1 MGAVLRQS
9 GLVVEV
15 PEAEAAVGCYR
26 AVLDANARLG
36 VPAHVTVLFPF
47 APPAQVDREVV
58 AELRRVFAGTAAF
71 DFRLTRTAWFGDE
84 VLWLAPE
91 DPQPFRILTE
101 LVHAAFPDFPPFEGR
116 FDEVVPHLTVAHGCD
131 LADMQAGE
139 RGVERHL
146 PIGGRARK
154 VTLLV
159 QVDDSGM
166 WTRHST
172 FPLAEPGSAD
182 ELDETP
188 M

>member
-9 GLVVEV
+9 GLVLEV
-15 PEAEAAVGCYR
+15 PEAEAAVGRHR

-47 APPAQVDREVV
+47 VPPAQIDPVVV
-58 AELRRVFAGTAAF
+58 AELRRILAGTAAF

-101 LVHAAFPDFPPFEGR
+101 LVHTAFPGFPQFEGQ
-116 FDEVVPHLTVAHGCD
+116 FDDVVPHLTVAHGCD
-131 LADMQAGE
+131 LEDMQAAE
-139 RGVERHL
+139 RAVEQHL

-154 VTLLV
+154 VTLMA
-159 QVDDSGM
+159 QADDSGT
-166 WTRHST
+166 WTRHTT
-172 FPLAEPGSAD
+172 FPLAEPGRS
-182 ELDETP
+182 
-188 M
+188 